1 MKLKNAVKILRHF
14 RDWHSGKDCR
24 NWDDTGL
31 IIKEVGY
38 AMDVILKHHGMPDP
52 LIDCEACRYFDEMFG
67 SCTKMHSSNPGC
79 NFERKN
85 EEDE

>member
-31 IIKEVGY
+31 IRKEVG
-38 AMDVILKHHGMPDP
+38 P
-52 LIDCEACRYFDEMFG
+52 LWM
-67 SCTKMHSSNPGC
+67 
-79 NFERKN
+79 
-85 EEDE
+85 